1 MKSKQNILNKIRLN
15 LSPKAPMPDLA
26 EINPVQYDDR
36 LGKFM
41 EMVETVGGH
50 VMLLEGDDDINAVI
64 RRLYPAASVVASSL
78 PYIDAD
84 KNPDLVAG
92 AADLADV
99 DVGVLNGEI
108 AVAENGCI
116 WIPQTMKERAI
127 MFISQT
133 LVIIVDKDKIV
144 NNMHEAY
151 EMIGDHVYGCF
162 ISGPSKTADIAQA
175 LVMGAQA
182 ARDVTVIIT
191 QTGE

>member
-1 MKSKQNILNKIRLN
+1 MNSKQNILNNIRLN
-15 LSPKAPMPDLA
+15 LLSKAPMPDLA
-26 EINPVQYDDR
+26 VISPVQYEDK
-36 LGKFM
+36 LAKFM
-41 EMVETVGGH
+41 EMVEAVGGH
-50 VMLLEGDDDINAVI
+50 VMLLDNDDDINAVI
-64 RRLYPAASVVASSL
+64 HLIYPTASVVASSL
-78 PYIDAD
+78 PFITAD
-84 KNPDLVAG
+84 KNPDSIAE

-99 DVGVLNGEI
+99 DVGVLKGEI

-127 MFISQT
+127 MFISQA

-151 EMIGDHVYGCF
+151 AMIGDHSYGCF

-182 ARDVTVIIT
+182 ARDVTVIIK
-191 QTGE
+191 